1 MLQFLRLLSI
11 LKKQSNMTKKTLI
24 LFTELKEVFDTL
36 SNEQAGQL
44 IKAIF
49 EYEQTNILPD
59 LEGLLKIVFIPIR
72 QSIDRNRIKYEN
84 VCDRNKENIGKRWNK
99 NNTKNTNGKIGIN
112 KNTKNTDKDKDSD
125 KDKEKDNNKEKDII
139 GDTPKTPLEIKFE
152 EFLKFRKAKKV
163 PVLPES
169 VDALKSKLWKLSNKN
184 EDTAIEILNESIANG
199 YQGIFELKNNNNGKQ
214 SVLNNNKSV
223 REEILTRDFNSLLN
237 GNS

>member
-99 NNTKNTNGKIGIN
+99 NNTKNTSGKIGIN

-139 GDTPKTPLEIKFE
+139 GDTPKTPLEVKFE

-169 VDALKSKLWKLSNKN
+169 VDALKAKLWKLSNKN
-184 EDTAIEILNESIANG
+184 EQVAIEILNESIANG
-199 YQGIFELKNNNNGKQ
+199 YQGIFELKNNNGKQ
-214 SVLNNNKSV
+214 SVLSNNKSV